1 MDINIHI
8 HHLEYRFHES
18 FRPRLLQYTVSDA
31 VDDAEAALEV
41 TAICFSHDAQ
51 YLAVATDR
59 ASVGVLIFDQVKG
72 SLVQTLATDGVPL
85 SVSFH
90 PNDSSKVCITGES
103 NMVRFWRFTNKS
115 AHVAP
120 VVGLRRGNFSY
131 CCHVWIAPFSETSIV
146 MGSTTGFIV
155 PIQNCEQRA
164 PIHQSFGEPGSQ
176 YPEEN
181 AITQMLIKGDHII
194 VASPRNRIVLY
205 EVRRS
210 ALNKGNGL
218 TASLF
223 PLACYRLPTVERI
236 YGLAFAN
243 RESITSYSLVACTSD
258 SLVSLDIITDF
269 DLSGG
274 HAAKEKAPTSKA
286 SAEDGDKEQHDLWLD
301 RPIKKE
307 IYKFHAAPVQ
317 CLAFSARSRSFLTSS
332 FQDKSV
338 RIWDFDKP
346 STYEPCW
353 LVESFHDRP
362 MDNPLFI
369 DFHPS
374 GLQVLV
380 ANEMEVKEY
389 AISDG
394 QLDLMRK
401 FSVRTPFQGSNGVP
415 VVVSQPVAMV
425 KYSNGGHLLAV
436 VAGKYVQI
444 FHSYSPDFDA
454 TSASEIPCRVVSLCD
469 HISPI
474 TDLVFLRGDLKIV
487 TTSLDGSVYSWN
499 IGGAARD
506 KEFVQKGI
514 AATHVVATKH
524 HKKTCTIV
532 ASFESDVSEAA
543 MGVFPSSA
551 QGARRKQ
558 SVMVRRASGV
568 LDVNGLEDGETS
580 SRPEDELQRAIS
592 AFSDARSVSSG
603 MSTAGGGPKQAF
615 LAVWTDDV
623 SPTPTIVQ
631 LDMPARSI
639 AVGRSGGTD
648 RIDLCIVG
656 FDDGRVLISALPFPL
671 ILLRGGIGTVS
682 MPLVAAAAM
691 LKRRKN
697 SVLALAAGKGD
708 AAKDSKDAKGLAKV
722 GFGSHFASKAD
733 DASVHSA
740 SSSTNQRRELAAAKK
755 PTSSSSA
762 TAAEDANGADAL
774 PSAGDDAS
782 RLGDAA
788 ADEGGGDAQA
798 NGALVTKKYRLDES
812 KCRWLRLMA
821 GAVTTT
827 CFSVEGDWLV
837 VGGDEGTLMMLS
849 TFRALGDDLAQRS
862 LFSIGSAPH
871 AGANEAAAEA
881 ADSALE
887 TRTNVGDDSQL
898 QFFLMERARVA
909 SLKARMTDLEQALD
923 QSKRENELHVAK
935 MLEAKE
941 KAYVDMEARL
951 KREVSKRDE
960 AIISSRKEYLTMKR
974 SMTEEVER
982 LKKASADGLSTME
995 MAYEKKIAQDAL
1007 YMDRLKQAYDEYVL
1021 HMKLDMSDLNAQTAA
1036 KVKVIEHERQEA
1048 LREAEKQKRAV
1059 LAYYEYLQARND
1071 EVLGSL
1077 EEAQAD
1083 ERLRMKKQLEDTQDR
1098 LQVMQASTMSNEVH
1112 HGRVIAKFEAD
1123 KKHMELEILRV
1134 NNDIDWANDRIAKL
1148 EEALA
1153 NATNELRIRSELV
1166 ERAEVKASEAT
1177 KKADDLEKIRRTL
1190 MVQLEALQ
1198 RDISPKDRELA
1209 KITDRM
1215 QELARE
1221 YEVALSAIAEKEKTL
1236 EHKTQNLLLLQKQ
1249 VRELRQSGAQ
1259 KETALARA
1267 ATLLH
1272 EFLHAMQEARFQPR
1286 KSLAA
1291 QQREAF
1297 LEQRAVATSFD
1308 KGGTAAAT
1316 TTAAAKTGA
1325 VSSAANPA
1333 ATIDPGSP
1341 QGAQQAKAKKKE
1353 ALSASDPHYIVSSL
1367 HLDQGADMKLRSL
1380 HDVLKNFMSDATKDA
1395 EIVDEVEAVRRE
1407 QDRHVTLLHRNIK
1420 SLRSSLESSQ
1430 ALASTKI
1437 HNHLADNEVLL
1448 REVNALR
1455 SEVKALSLENHRL
1468 QATLDFRQTAANTP
1482 RSQQDSF
1489 VSDAQPQQPLPLPM
1503 RRSRPSSTNGLL
1515 LHDALSQLPGATPP
1529 ATSAPPVLPIPLPAD
1544 SQSAL
1549 SLPRLAASSALQ
1561 SQLGR
1566 APFAQQISQSQSQLS
1581 GSLRSLG
1588 LVEVPSSVSRAAPQK
1603 SQLSRS
1609 TASLESDA
1617 AASHGDL
1624 FGAAMSADDK
1634 IAALM
1639 QMNMAELRGHGIGVQ
1654 SPVAAA
1660 GPGAA
1665 KAAGPGRATGGKK
1678 TRKAATS
1685 AL

>member
-1 MDINIHI
+1 M
-8 HHLEYRFHES
+8 
-18 FRPRLLQYTVSDA
+18 
-31 VDDAEAALEV
+31 
-41 TAICFSHDAQ
+41 
-51 YLAVATDR
+51 
-59 ASVGVLIFDQVKG
+59 
-72 SLVQTLATDGVPL
+72 
-85 SVSFH
+85 
-90 PNDSSKVCITGES
+90 
-103 NMVRFWRFTNKS
+103 
-115 AHVAP
+115 
-120 VVGLRRGNFSY
+120 
-131 CCHVWIAPFSETSIV
+131 
-146 MGSTTGFIV
+146 
-155 PIQNCEQRA
+155 
-164 PIHQSFGEPGSQ
+164 
-176 YPEEN
+176 
-181 AITQMLIKGDHII
+181 
-194 VASPRNRIVLY
+194 
-205 EVRRS
+205 
-210 ALNKGNGL
+210 
-218 TASLF
+218 
-223 PLACYRLPTVERI
+223 
-236 YGLAFAN
+236 
-243 RESITSYSLVACTSD
+243 
-258 SLVSLDIITDF
+258 
-269 DLSGG
+269 
-274 HAAKEKAPTSKA
+274 
-286 SAEDGDKEQHDLWLD
+286 
-301 RPIKKE
+301 
-307 IYKFHAAPVQ
+307 
-317 CLAFSARSRSFLTSS
+317 
-332 FQDKSV
+332 
-338 RIWDFDKP
+338 
-346 STYEPCW
+346 
-353 LVESFHDRP
+353 
-362 MDNPLFI
+362 
-369 DFHPS
+369 
-374 GLQVLV
+374 
-380 ANEMEVKEY
+380 
-389 AISDG
+389 
-394 QLDLMRK
+394 
-401 FSVRTPFQGSNGVP
+401 
-415 VVVSQPVAMV
+415 
-425 KYSNGGHLLAV
+425 
-436 VAGKYVQI
+436 
-444 FHSYSPDFDA
+444 
-454 TSASEIPCRVVSLCD
+454 SLCD

-524 HKKTCTIV
+524 HKRTCTIV
-532 ASFESDVSEAA
+532 VSFESDVSEASV
-543 MGVFPSSA
+543 GVLPGSA

-568 LDVNGLEDGETS
+568 LDLNGLEDGETS
-580 SRPEDELQRAIS
+580 SKPEDELQRTIN

-603 MSTAGGGPKQAF
+603 ISTAGGGPKQAF

-697 SVLALAAGKGD
+697 SVLALAAAKGD
-708 AAKDSKDAKGLAKV
+708 AAKDAKGPAKV

-740 SSSTNQRRELAAAKK
+740 SSSTNQRRELAATKK

-782 RLGDAA
+782 RIGDAT
-788 ADEGGGDAQA
+788 ADEGGGDAQG
-798 NGALVTKKYRLDES
+798 NGALVTKKFRLDES

-821 GAVTTT
+821 GAVTTA

-871 AGANEAAAEA
+871 TAANDAAVEA

-898 QFFLMERARVA
+898 QFFLMERTRVA
-909 SLKARMTDLEQALD
+909 ALKSRMADLEQALD

-974 SMTEEVER
+974 NMTEEVER

-1098 LQVMQASTMSNEVH
+1098 LQAMQASTMSNEVH

-1134 NNDIDWANDRIAKL
+1134 NNDIDWANDRISKL
-1148 EEALA
+1148 EEALS

-1308 KGGTAAAT
+1308 KGGAAAAAT
-1316 TTAAAKTGA
+1316 AAKTGA
-1325 VSSAANPA
+1325 AASIANPA
-1333 ATIDPGSP
+1333 AAVDTGSP

-1395 EIVDEVEAVRRE
+1395 EIVDEIEAVRRE

-1430 ALASTKI
+1430 ALANTKI

-1489 VSDAQPQQPLPLPM
+1489 VSDAQPQQPQPQPLPM

-1515 LHDALSQLPGATPP
+1515 LQDALSQLPGATPP
-1529 ATSAPPVLPIPLPAD
+1529 TTSAPPLLPIPLPVD

-1549 SLPRLAASSALQ
+1549 SLPRLAVSSALQ
-1561 SQLGR
+1561 AQLGR
-1566 APFAQQISQSQSQLS
+1566 APFAPQISQSQSQLS
-1581 GSLRSLG
+1581 GSLRS

-1639 QMNMAELRGHGIGVQ
+1639 QMNMAELRGHGIGQ
-1654 SPVAAA
+1654 SPGAAG

-1665 KAAGPGRATGGKK
+1665 KAAAPGRAAGGKK